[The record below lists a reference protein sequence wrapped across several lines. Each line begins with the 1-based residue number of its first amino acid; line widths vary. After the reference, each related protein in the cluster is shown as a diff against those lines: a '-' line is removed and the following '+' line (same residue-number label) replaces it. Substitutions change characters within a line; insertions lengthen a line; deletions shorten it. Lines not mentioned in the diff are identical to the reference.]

1 MDIKNITIIQK
12 KGSIKNDKTLDRKK
26 NILFVMIIFAQN
38 K

>member
-26 NILFVMIIFAQN
+26 NILFVMIIFAQI

>member
-1 MDIKNITIIQK
+1 MEVKNITLIQK

-26 NILFVMIIFAQN
+26 NILFVMIIFAQI

>member
-1 MDIKNITIIQK
+1 MEIKNITIIQK

-26 NILFVMIIFAQN
+26 NILFVMIIFAQI

>member
-1 MDIKNITIIQK
+1 MEIKNITLIQK

-26 NILFVMIIFAQN
+26 NILFVMIIFAQI

>member
-26 NILFVMIIFAQN
+26 KHFICNDYFCS

>member
-1 MDIKNITIIQK
+1 MEIKNITIIQK

-26 NILFVMIIFAQN
+26 NILFVMTIFAQI

>member
-1 MDIKNITIIQK
+1 MEIKNTTLIQK

-26 NILFVMIIFAQN
+26 NILFVMTIFAQI

>member
-12 KGSIKNDKTLDRKK
+12 KGSTKNDNTLDRKK
-26 NILFVMIIFAQN
+26 NILFVMIIFAQI